1 MSTVMDKDYFKT
13 LKDIV
18 PGGDKAKNLKDL
30 IASMT
35 SEPTDIMAQYEDSGV
50 LDLMREDMQGMTA
63 QERSATIAPK
73 RQELAAKARAGGGTT
88 ILGGQSRD
96 FSTTKSQFELAMDQA
111 TKIQE
116 VDQQNIQEKE
126 AAEEKY
132 LGLRNEI
139 TLQQQKKED
148 DHARMINELALN
160 FATIANIEK
169 GS

>member
-1 MSTVMDKDYFKT
+1 MSNVMNKDYFKT
-13 LKDIV
+13 LKDMI

-30 IASMT
+30 VASMT
-35 SEPTDIMAQYEDSGV
+35 SEPTDIMKQYEQSGV
-50 LDLMREDMQGMTA
+50 MDLMREDMQGMTA
-63 QERSATIAPK
+63 QEKSAEIAPK

-96 FSTTKSQFELAMDQA
+96 FSTTKSQFELAIDQA
-111 TKIQE
+111 TKIDE
-116 VDQQNIQEKE
+116 VEQKDIQGKE
-126 AAEEKY
+126 DAEEKY
-132 LGLRNEI
+132 LKLRNEI

-148 DHARMINELALN
+148 DHTRMINDLALN